1 MAQQLDYHWIMPNM
15 AQGSYPEPPLSAF
28 KDFDI
33 LVLCAKELQ
42 SKSTRAPNGKHL
54 VRLPMED
61 DIYRPVMPKDAQRY
75 HGTARELAKAVMRG
89 KKVLVTCAQGVN
101 RSGLITSLIVMNLT
115 TLPGRD
121 VVRMLRQRRKVGGG
135 AYPLMNPMFESFVV
149 NARR

>member
-1 MAQQLDYHWIMPNM
+1 MAQLDYHWIMPNL
-15 AQGSYPEPPLSAF
+15 AQGSYPEPPTAVF

-42 SKSTRAPNGKHL
+42 SKSTKAPPNKAL
-54 VRLPMED
+54 VRMPMVD
-61 DIYRPVMPKDAQRY
+61 DIYRPVTAADAQRY
-75 HGTARELAKAVMRG
+75 HTAARELAKAIMRG

-101 RSGLITSLIVMNLT
+101 RSGLITSLIVMNMT
-115 TLPGRD
+115 TLKGRD
-121 VVRMLRQRRKVGGG
+121 VVKMIRQRRRVDGG